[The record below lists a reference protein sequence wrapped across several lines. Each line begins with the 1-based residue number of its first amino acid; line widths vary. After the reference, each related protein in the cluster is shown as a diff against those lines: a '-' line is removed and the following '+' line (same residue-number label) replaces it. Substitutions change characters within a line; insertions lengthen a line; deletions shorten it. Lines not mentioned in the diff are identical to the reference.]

1 MNALLV
7 IMLVIMIVSIL
18 MDRITAVA
26 MKDTN
31 LAIIR
36 SFV

>member
-1 MNALLV
+1 MSVLLI

-18 MDRITAVA
+18 MDHITAVA

>member
-1 MNALLV
+1 MNV
-7 IMLVIMIVSIL
+7 ILIVMLVIMIVSIL
-18 MDRITAVA
+18 MDHITAVA
-26 MKDTN
+26 IKDTN

>member
-1 MNALLV
+1 MSVLLL

-18 MDRITAVA
+18 TDHITAVA

-31 LAIIR
+31 LVIIR